1 MYYAPMERGLHAF
14 GRGAVALVWL
24 YNGAWCKLA
33 QRCPDH
39 VAIVSTAFDGATV
52 ARAVLLALGAVETGL
67 ALWVLVG
74 WRPRLAAAVQTLL
87 VAGMNAGGLLWGG
100 AAAPHA
106 GDLIVRNLAFVAL
119 VWLVAVRREGR
130 DGGR

>member
-14 GRGAVALVWL
+14 GRVAVALVWL
-24 YNGAWCKLA
+24 YNGAWCKLF

-39 VAIVSTAFDGATV
+39 VAIVSAAFEGPSTGQ
-52 ARAVLLALGAVETGL
+52 AVLVALGAVETGL
-67 ALWVLVG
+67 AAWVLAG
-74 WRPRLAAAVQTLL
+74 WRPRLAAIVQTLL

-100 AAAPHA
+100 AAAPHP

-119 VWLVAVRREGR
+119 VWLVAAHRESAGR
-130 DGGR
+130 P

>member
-33 QRCPDH
+33 QGCPDH
-39 VAIVSTAFDGATV
+39 VAIVSGAFDGATT
-52 ARAVLLALGAVETGL
+52 ARAALLVLGAGETAL
-67 ALWVLVG
+67 AVWVLVG

-100 AAAPHA
+100 GGVPRA

-119 VWLVAVRREGR
+119 VWLVAVRKGR